1 MKLHENRE
9 DFLSAIQVTARTLGI
24 REVFV
29 EKDYWVCYILKN
41 LSLSQHKNEVV
52 FKGGTSLSKAHKIIH
67 RFSEDVDLAIIAN
80 DKNDNQIKKLIS
92 AIEKDIV
99 KTQFKEVNKTN
110 ITSKHGRFRKTVWEY
125 ERASSGDF
133 GHANPELLLEIN
145 SFTVPSPFHAAKIQ
159 TYIADYFDLKEFI
172 SEKKNYGLDPFEVNV
187 LDIRRTFA
195 EKVAAIIRASQQ
207 DQESH
212 SDLKRKI
219 RHLYDLAML
228 VRNKKISE
236 FLENGD
242 FKKFF
247 EAVKKDD
254 QKVSKE
260 QNEYA
265 NIEVDKLAIF
275 HSTNEVIAEIT
286 STYKNEF
293 ATLVYNLHQMPS
305 LEEVKKTIETI
316 KRLIEMR
323 WNP

>member
-1 MKLHENRE
+1 MILHENKE
-9 DFLSAIQVTARTLGI
+9 DFLSAIQVTSKTLGI

-41 LSLSQHKNEVV
+41 LSQSQYKNDVV
-52 FKGGTSLSKAHKIIH
+52 FKGGTSLSKAHNIIH

-99 KTQFKEVNKTN
+99 KTQFKEVNKAN
-110 ITSKHGRFRKTVWEY
+110 VTSKHGRFRKTVWEY

-145 SFTVPSPFHAAKIQ
+145 SFTIPSPFHAGKIQ
-159 TYIADYFDLKEFI
+159 TYIADYFDVKELA
-172 SEKKNYGLDPFEVNV
+172 SEKKNYGLNPFEVNV

-195 EKVAAIIRASQQ
+195 EKVAAIIRASYQ

-212 SDLKRKI
+212 SQLKRKI

-228 VRNKKISE
+228 MRNRKISE
-236 FLENGD
+236 FLDKGE

-247 EAVKKDD
+247 EAVKNDD
-254 QKVSKE
+254 QKISKE
-260 QNEYA
+260 QNESV
-265 NIEVDKLAIF
+265 NIEVSKLAIF
-275 HSTNEVIAEIT
+275 QSTDKVIAEIT
-286 STYKNEF
+286 STYRNEF
-293 ATLVYNLHQMPS
+293 STLVYNLDQMPS
-305 LEEVKKTIETI
+305 IEEIKKTIEAI
-316 KRLIEMR
+316 KGLLE
-323 WNP
+323 WVGVK